1 MNVTLEKRL
10 EGLIGRAPTHLDP
23 VGGGDLG
30 TSYCARQ
37 ADGPKLFVKE
47 YKGGAPDIAAA
58 EARGL
63 TWLADARALAVAR
76 VVAVEIQGSMLVL
89 EWIESGPPS
98 ADAFERFG
106 RKLSALHA
114 AGSPIFG
121 HSADNYL
128 GPIRQNNAPVDDW
141 PSFYGERRI
150 RPLLRLAQDQA
161 LVPSRLSKR
170 LEGLIEKLPN
180 RCGPPEVP
188 ARLHG
193 DLWRGNLMMDGNSQP
208 VLIDP
213 AAYGGHREVDLAMMR
228 LFGGFPERAFEAY
241 AECAPLS
248 PGSPERVPLYQIYPL
263 LVHVLLF
270 GPSYLASLTE
280 AVDAVA

>member
-1 MNVTLEKRL
+1 MNVTLKKRL
-10 EGLIGRAPTHLDP
+10 EGLIGRPLTQLEP

-37 ADGPKLFVKE
+37 ADGSKLFVKHYE
-47 YKGGAPDIAAA
+47 EGAPDIAAA

-63 TWLADARALAVAR
+63 TWLSEAQTLAVAR
-76 VVAVEIQGSMLVL
+76 VVAVESQGAILIL
-89 EWIESGPPS
+89 EWIESGPPT

-114 AGSPIFG
+114 AGSSSFG
-121 HSADNYL
+121 NSADNYL
-128 GPIRQNNAPVDDW
+128 GPVRQNNAPVDDW

-150 RPLLRLAQDQA
+150 RPLLRLAQDQR
-161 LVPSRLSKR
+161 LIPSRLANR
-170 LEGLIEKLPN
+170 LEGLIEKLPD

-193 DLWRGNLMMDGNSQP
+193 DLWRGNLMMNGDSQP

-228 LFGGFPERAFEAY
+228 LFGGFPERTFEAY
-241 AECAPLS
+241 AECSPLS
-248 PGSPERVPLYQIYPL
+248 PGSAERVPLYQIYPL

-270 GPSYLASLTE
+270 GRSYLASLTE
-280 AVDAVA
+280 AVDEVT